1 MGGWELFVESAGGV
15 RGACSLLLFECRCA
29 VVGAPASP
37 ASTPQAKGCPLTP
50 RRKGASGSAVSPTA
64 NCYLPRGDP
73 FGNQVGMPV
82 LQKTYLGML
91 QPTTH
96 VCPKS
101 GDSGRSIPSAADQI
115 CDDVPRLTRIS
126 PVETSAALLQKAE
139 SPHKRSDLKRR
150 RRCDLQPS
158 CWVRAPP
165 DERQNSVADAVAAAQ
180 ERGGGAAGPRRG

>member
-1 MGGWELFVESAGGV
+1 MIGRHASYHYTTQPVNVQQTPYRQQRVGGWELFVESAGGV

-37 ASTPQAKGCPLTP
+37 ASTPQAKGCPSTP

-101 GDSGRSIPSAADQI
+101 GDSGRSIPG
-115 CDDVPRLTRIS
+115 
-126 PVETSAALLQKAE
+126 
-139 SPHKRSDLKRR
+139 DLWQ
-150 RRCDLQPS
+150 CTGMQ
-158 CWVRAPP
+158 
-165 DERQNSVADAVAAAQ
+165 RQS
-180 ERGGGAAGPRRG
+180 

>member
-1 MGGWELFVESAGGV
+1 MYLGLTFYNRVPPKTHPGV
-15 RGACSLLLFECRCA
+15 SW
-29 VVGAPASP
+29 VGASCL
-37 ASTPQAKGCPLTP
+37 ASTPQAKGCPSTP

-101 GDSGRSIPSAADQI
+101 GDSGRSIPYERARARDRARQ
-115 CDDVPRLTRIS
+115 PRA
-126 PVETSAALLQKAE
+126 PPPAAALLW
-139 SPHKRSDLKRR
+139 
-150 RRCDLQPS
+150 PS
-158 CWVRAPP
+158 
-165 DERQNSVADAVAAAQ
+165 
-180 ERGGGAAGPRRG
+180 GAAHQHDRARQGLSAPQSINAPMMP